1 VEDPVTPAPEAVAE
15 PQLETA
21 RWRLLAASDA
31 GDARTF
37 GAELAAMEGALRS
50 VGQPCWDAWAR
61 AFAARA
67 QLDGGD
73 PDGAA
78 VDVAA
83 ARADLE
89 RCPPTAERALTLAY
103 LAHVEV
109 AADRLDAALHLAVDA
124 SLLADQAMRSGPTRE
139 LHQAYYWLSRALI
152 LLDLEELAA
161 AQAQR
166 GSRVAGAL
174 SDVEDHWRLLR
185 LSAQQHAELAQTV
198 HRRGDL
204 PRSRELAAVA
214 LDCATSARE
223 LPWSPPEAEE
233 DALAVVTAWA
243 MTLSGQLDEALSPL
257 RRVRRR
263 VEVDGGLHLLGY
275 ADLVLARLLLSL
287 VARDT
292 AAAAVPGPPADRVD
306 AAGPPERGDEAI
318 ELLVGAT
325 GAFAAV
331 GDRRRYRQCL
341 LELGQASAAL
351 GHTADA
357 LHWLEAYRAETTR
370 AHLRGRELWAE
381 MFVRRSRL
389 REAQRQTAVLRRHAM
404 EDPLTGLG
412 NRRNAE
418 RRMAELDFD
427 AGPVSL
433 AVVDVDGFKAVN
445 DASSHVHGDAVL
457 RRVAELLRLHSRTG
471 DEVYRW
477 AGDEFLVLLPATAE
491 PQAVVAM
498 ERLRAAVADADWA
511 ALHVRTPITV
521 SIGVATASPDRVTSP
536 HSWRAL
542 FDSADLHLFGA
553 KRGGRNRVR
562 ATTAGQAGAQ
572 PAGRPLPMTASV
584 DDLVAEVLGSQAARP
599 PGWAFDDGEV
609 AS

>member
-1 VEDPVTPAPEAVAE
+1 MTPGPEAVDE
-15 PQLETA
+15 QQLEAA
-21 RWRLLAASDA
+21 RWRLLAVSDA
-31 GDARTF
+31 GDAGAF
-37 GAELAAMEGALRS
+37 GTEFAAVEGAFRTAGS
-50 VGQPCWDAWAR
+50 PCWDAWAG
-61 AFAARA
+61 AFAART

-73 PDGAA
+73 LDAA
-78 VDVAA
+78 AADVAA

-124 SLLADQAMRSGPTRE
+124 SLLADQAGTGEPSRA
-139 LHQAYYWLSRALI
+139 LHQAHYWLSRALT

-161 AQAQR
+161 AQALR
-166 GSRVAGAL
+166 GSRVADAL
-174 SDVEDHWRLLR
+174 PDVADRWRLLR

-214 LDCATSARE
+214 LGCATSARE
-223 LPWSPPEAEE
+223 LPWSAPEPEE
-233 DALAVVTAWA
+233 DLLAVVTAWA
-243 MTLSGQLDEALSPL
+243 MTLAGQLDEALTPL
-257 RRVRRR
+257 RRVRGRI
-263 VEVDGGLHLLGY
+263 EGDGGGLHLLGH
-275 ADLVLARLLLSL
+275 ADLVLARLLFSL
-287 VARDT
+287 GERD
-292 AAAAVPGPPADRVD
+292 AAAAVTGTSAAQPVPAPAPTGPGEEAIDLLVD
-306 AAGPPERGDEAI
+306 AAG
-318 ELLVGAT
+318 
-325 GAFAAV
+325 AFAAA

-341 LELGQASAAL
+341 LELGQASATL
-351 GHTADA
+351 GHSAEA

-404 EDPLTGLG
+404 EDALTGLG

-418 RRMAELDFD
+418 RRMAELDFE

-457 RRVAELLRLHSRTG
+457 RRIAELLRVHSRTG

-477 AGDEFLVLLPATAE
+477 AGDEFVVLLPATAE

-498 ERLRAAVADADWA
+498 ERLRTAVADADWA
-511 ALHVRTPITV
+511 ALPVHRPITV
-521 SIGVATASPDRVTSP
+521 SIGVATAAPDRVGGP

-553 KRGGRNRVR
+553 KRSGRNRVR
-562 ATTAGQAGAQ
+562 ATTAGQAGTQ